1 VTVGPSVADVTE
13 LLDRQAIVTDC
24 TEQDRMSAVRRAGEI
39 LARLG
44 AVRDG
49 YADAMVEREDIFS
62 SYIGEGVAMPHG
74 TDASRELVTRTALCF
89 LRFPDGIDWDGQQ
102 VSIAIGI
109 AARGDEHMAV
119 LGALARVLSD
129 PQRAA
134 ALRAADDPEKILA
147 LLGGEEDTA

>member
-1 VTVGPSVADVTE
+1 VADVAE
-13 LLDRQAIVTDC
+13 LLGRDAIVTDC
-24 TEQDRMSAVRRAGEI
+24 TDKDRIEAVRRAGDI
-39 LARLG
+39 LARVG

-74 TDASRELVTRTALCF
+74 TDESRALVERTALCY
-89 LRFPDGIDWDGQQ
+89 LRFPDGLDWDGQR

-129 PQRAA
+129 PDRAA
-134 ALRAADDPEKILA
+134 ALRAADDPDTILA
-147 LLGGEEDTA
+147 ILGGEEETT

>member
-1 VTVGPSVADVTE
+1 MADVAE
-13 LLDRQAIVTDC
+13 LLDRDAIVTDC
-24 TEQDRMSAVRRAGEI
+24 TDQDRMTAVRRAGDI
-39 LARLG
+39 LARVG
-44 AVRDG
+44 AVRAG

-74 TDASRELVTRTALCF
+74 TDASRALVERTALCY
-89 LRFPDGIDWDGQQ
+89 LRFPGGLDWDGQR

-129 PQRAA
+129 PTRAA
-134 ALRAADDPEKILA
+134 ALRATDDPDTILA
-147 LLGGEEDTA
+147 LLGGTEDAT

>member
-1 VTVGPSVADVTE
+1 VAEVAE
-13 LLDRQAIVTDC
+13 LLDRDAIVLDC
-24 TEQDRMSAVRRAGEI
+24 AESDRLAAVRRAGEI

-49 YADAMVEREDIFS
+49 YTDAMVEREDIFS

-74 TDASRELVTRTALCF
+74 TDQSRALVERTALCY
-89 LRFPDGIDWDGQQ
+89 LRFPDGVDWDGQR
-102 VSIAIGI
+102 VTIAIGI

-129 PQRAA
+129 PERAS
-134 ALRAADDPEKILA
+134 ALREATDPDTVLGI
-147 LLGGEEDTA
+147 LGGSAEGS

>member
-1 VTVGPSVADVTE
+1 VADVTE
-13 LLDRQAIVTDC
+13 LLDRDAIVTDC
-24 TEQDRMSAVRRAGEI
+24 TDEDRMVAVRRAGEI
-39 LARLG
+39 LARVG

-74 TDASRELVTRTALCF
+74 TDASRALVERTALCF
-89 LRFPDGIDWDGQQ
+89 LRFPDGLDWDGQR
-102 VSIAIGI
+102 VSVAIGI

-129 PQRAA
+129 PTRAA
-134 ALRAADDPEKILA
+134 ALRAAEDPDTILA
-147 LLGGEEDTA
+147 LLGGAEDAT

>member
-1 VTVGPSVADVTE
+1 MGGPSVAEVAE
-13 LLDRQAIVTDC
+13 LLDREAIVTDC
-24 TEQDRMSAVRRAGEI
+24 ADRDRLSAVRRAGDI

-74 TDASRELVTRTALCF
+74 TDESRALVERTALCY
-89 LRFPDGIDWDGQQ
+89 LRFPDGVDWDGQR
-102 VSIAIGI
+102 VTIAIGI

-129 PQRAA
+129 PARAE
-134 ALRAADDPEKILA
+134 ALRAADDADTILA
-147 LLGGEEDTA
+147 ILGGAQEQ